1 MRTLNKWD
9 YESHKYIPVEIPES
23 WYVTTY
29 CFNLD
34 TSVTCPHCGNFV
46 TAGDCYTSNEFHD
59 GIGLGYFVCPD
70 CYDKEWERRLRYDKK
85 CMGDT
90 E

>member
-1 MRTLNKWD
+1 MRTLKRWD
-9 YESHKYIPVEIPES
+9 YELHKYVPVEIPES

-29 CFNLD
+29 CFDLD
-34 TSVTCPHCGNFV
+34 TSVTCPHCGNYV
-46 TAGDCYTSNEFHD
+46 IAGDCFTSHEFHD
-59 GIGLGYFVCPD
+59 DIGIGYLVCPD
-70 CYDKEWERRLRYDKK
+70 CHDKEWERRMRYDKE